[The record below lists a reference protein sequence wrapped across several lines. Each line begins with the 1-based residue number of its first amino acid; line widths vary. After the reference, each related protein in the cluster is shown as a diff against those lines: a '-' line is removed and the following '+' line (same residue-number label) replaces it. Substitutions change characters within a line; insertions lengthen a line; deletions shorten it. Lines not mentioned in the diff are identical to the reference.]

1 MSQGKISI
9 REAYEKGWHST
20 AKNFMLGSH
29 LFEVKYGGQY
39 SYAWMCGASDK
50 RRNLAKWSSYLDAVE
65 YIKVEAE
72 KKAAREARRPEDP
85 PAIPGLLDK
94 TARPLEFSAS
104 PSNPDA
110 ISAATKL
117 LPTKTT
123 VKAEEQAWNVW
134 ILTATVKNEGEFQCV
149 AKSED
154 FWMSQITI
162 RNRLR
167 KLETSIENL
176 ALEASLT
183 DDEGLARELRRAA
196 SRATR
201 LHEETSAKLPRKPA
215 ET

>member
-1 MSQGKISI
+1 MSPSKINI
-9 REAYEKGWHST
+9 VDAYEKGWNST
-20 AKNFMLGSH
+20 AKNFMLGNQ
-29 LFEVKYGGQY
+29 LFTVKYGDKF

-50 RRNLAKWSSYLDAVE
+50 RKNKNKWSSFDEAVD
-65 YIKVEAE
+65 YIKKEAE
-72 KKAAREARRPEDP
+72 EKAARKARPLEDP

-104 PSNPDA
+104 PSGPDA
-110 ISAATKL
+110 ISGATKL
-117 LPTKTT
+117 LPVRTT

-134 ILTATVKNEGEFQCV
+134 ILTANVKNEGEFQCV
-149 AKSED
+149 VKSED

-167 KLETSIENL
+167 RLETSIENL
-176 ALEASLT
+176 ALEAGLT
-183 DDEGLARELRRAA
+183 EDEGLARELRRAA

-201 LHEETSAKLPRKPA
+201 LHEETSAKWPRKSA

>member
-1 MSQGKISI
+1 MSPSKINI
-9 REAYEKGWHST
+9 VDAYEKGWNST
-20 AKNFMLGSH
+20 AKNFMLGNQ
-29 LFEVKYGGQY
+29 LFAVKYGDKF

-50 RRNLAKWSSYLDAVE
+50 RKNKNKWSSFDEAVD
-65 YIKVEAE
+65 YIKKEAE
-72 KKAAREARRPEDP
+72 EKAARAARRPEDP

-104 PSNPDA
+104 PSGPDA
-110 ISAATKL
+110 ISGATKL
-117 LPTKTT
+117 LPVRTT

-134 ILTATVKNEGEFQCV
+134 ILTANVKNEGEFQCV
-149 AKSED
+149 VKSED

-167 KLETSIENL
+167 RLETSIENL

-183 DDEGLARELRRAA
+183 EDEGLARELRRAA

-201 LHEETSAKLPRKPA
+201 LHEETSAKWPRKSA